1 MYFSLCSSS
10 SSQLDQKSHT
20 QLQLSCLC
28 PLHPPSDSLQP
39 TQTQD
44 FSTLNLV
51 FVSHCLHCGS
61 SHHPSLTVLPS
72 SKASSSVWR
81 NSNVAYFLSHVFSRL
96 IWQLSPLS
104 HRSLHHFR
112 ACNRSHLPL
121 CPHMLQFSPVFVLL
135 LSCPPNILSS
145 VTISLVSKLI
155 FCVCMFVFPL
165 PAKKCLKSKVVERW
179 EDKFRNSHGMPRAS
193 LGK

>member
-1 MYFSLCSSS
+1 M
-10 SSQLDQKSHT
+10 
-20 QLQLSCLC
+20 
-28 PLHPPSDSLQP
+28 
-39 TQTQD
+39 
-44 FSTLNLV
+44 
-51 FVSHCLHCGS
+51 SHCLHCGS